1 MGLGTTLARLRR
13 DQILDALERSG
24 WRTTHAAKALE
35 IHSRT
40 LKREMQ
46 VFGVTRPASIPARR
60 SRPRATEF
68 RKVAPWTWEAI
79 AP

>member
-40 LKREMQ
+40 LKQEMQ
-46 VFGVTRPASIPARR
+46 AFGLTRPATARR